1 MQITE
6 IKSLFE
12 RIKRLSSGIERKEGA
27 GHQWSYTFPDGLE
40 TTYILKN
47 MRNLDEIEDDI
58 ANLFIWTWNLKD
70 YLKELAKTSNHN
82 PEEIE
87 TMINSDRN
95 LQICGDI
102 ANGLKHGRL
111 RKSRS
116 GSYSKLDRLK
126 VEIPHTALSSITYRG
141 KEVEF
146 DISKMKDVI
155 LSIAVLDNQ
164 GETIDD
170 GFNVLSAALS
180 QWETYFQ
187 KIKQAS

>member
-1 MQITE
+1 MHITE
-6 IKSLFE
+6 IETLFD
-12 RIKRLSSGIERKEGA
+12 RIKRLSARLDKKEGT

-58 ANLFIWTWNLKD
+58 ANLFIWAWSLKD
-70 YLKELAKTSNHN
+70 YLKELAKASNHN

-87 TMINSDRN
+87 NMINSDRN

-102 ANGLKHGRL
+102 ANSLKHGHL

-116 GSYSKLDRLK
+116 GSYSKLDKLK

-146 DISKMKDVI
+146 DISKMKDVT
-155 LSIAVLDNQ
+155 LSIKVLDNQ
-164 GETIDD
+164 GNAIDD
-170 GFNVLSAALS
+170 GFSVLSATLS

-187 KIKQAS
+187 KIK